1 MGFQLSPLW
10 WPVAFAASPFLAF
23 KKAGLNRKYHQG
35 LTRAVL
41 SNEERL
47 ARAGALDLPELE
59 FVDLTVL
66 VEWYA
71 ADGFRGDAGV
81 SYLFKTDRGSLLF
94 DVGFG
99 PTRPALAH
107 NARKL
112 NLDPDE
118 VDALAISHLH
128 PDHMGGLKAG
138 RLRKVMIPG
147 ELVSSDKKPCFLPDR
162 AEARGFDVQVVEEPR
177 LLTAGIASTGPLARS
192 LAIPGFCEEQALV
205 ARIRDKGLMVI
216 TGCGHPTIEVILR
229 MVSRLSREPVYAIG
243 GGLHFPVT
251 GGRGG
256 RLGLDFQTFIG
267 TGKPL
272 GQRVTG
278 DDLSRTISAIN
289 EAGPKEVL
297 LSAHDTC
304 DHALDRFRNELGA
317 DTVLLEAG
325 KTYRL

>member
-1 MGFQLSPLW
+1 M
-10 WPVAFAASPFLAF
+10 
-23 KKAGLNRKYHQG
+23 
-35 LTRAVL
+35 
-41 SNEERL
+41 SNEQRL
-47 ARAGALDLPELE
+47 ARAGVLDLPELE
-59 FVDLTVL
+59 YVDLNVL

-71 ADGFRGDAGV
+71 ADGFQGDAGV
-81 SYLFKTDRGSLLF
+81 SYLFQTDRGSLLF

-107 NARKL
+107 NARQL
-112 NLDPDE
+112 NLDPDGI
-118 VDALAISHLH
+118 DALAISHLH
-128 PDHMGGLKAG
+128 PDHMGGLGAV
-138 RLRKVMIPG
+138 RSRRVMIPD
-147 ELVSSDKKPCFLPDR
+147 ELVSSKKRSCFLPLA
-162 AEARGFDVQVVEEPR
+162 AEADGFDVQVVEEPR
-177 LLTAGIASTGPLARS
+177 LLAAGIVSTGPLARS
-192 LAIPGFCEEQALV
+192 LAIPGYCEEQSLV

-229 MVSRLSREPVYAIG
+229 MVARMSDEPIYAIG

-251 GGRGG
+251 GGRGA
-256 RLGLDFQTFIG
+256 RLGIDFQTIIG

-289 EAGPKEVL
+289 EAGPEKVL

-304 DHALDRFRNELGA
+304 DHALKRFKNELGA
-317 DTVLLEAG
+317 ETAILEAG